1 MKICFSSDHN
11 GLELKNR
18 LVEYFSNS
26 KYEIIDLGPKKF
38 DPNDDYP
45 DSAILVAQ
53 GISLNDFDKGII
65 ICGSGVGASIAANKV
80 PGVRAA
86 ICHDSY
92 SASQGVEHDD
102 MNVLCLG
109 SKIVDFNQSVELVE
123 KFLSAK
129 FSKEHR
135 FHRRLKKVLKIEND
149 LNNYFNE

>member
-1 MKICFSSDHN
+1 MKICFSADHN

-26 KYEIIDLGPKKF
+26 KYEIIDLGPNKF

-53 GISLNDFDKGII
+53 GISLNNFDKGII

-109 SKIVDFNQSVELVE
+109 SKIVDFISRKIFV
-123 KFLSAK
+123 A
-129 FSKEHR
+129 
-135 FHRRLKKVLKIEND
+135 RRWRLQ
-149 LNNYFNE
+149 